1 MTKRPLSAAAVLDNP
16 AAGTVGMRKSMR
28 LLQQD
33 LNCPLCTEVFRN
45 PSTLSSCGHT
55 FCEACIQRYS
65 ENSYNCPVKSCGM
78 SVTCKSDGGK
88 FIVNN
93 PALGSA
99 VESWT
104 ALMQTLANAKPEWW
118 TNVNVDVDVDTTRN
132 ADDAVPVA
140 KAASAR
146 AFEGESEDDGP
157 TIDLQAAVDL
167 QIMEHGHAQ
176 AQSSS
181 PGSTTQDETV
191 YGTAESRPRSDDDDD
206 DDDTDDGL

>member
-146 AFEGESEDDGP
+146 AFESESEDDGP

-167 QIMEHGHAQ
+167 QIMEHGHAH